1 MKDGKMDE
9 MEGCNGQ
16 GHVTMEIVRQH
27 DGDGDLCDYR
37 TQTRTSRSRVQRVK
51 ERQEGGQETIKE
63 GESDRWKTRQI
74 WSLLRQQW
82 RK

>member
-27 DGDGDLCDYR
+27 DGDGDCCDYR
-37 TQTRTSRSRVQRVK
+37 HIKVSSTES
-51 ERQEGGQETIKE
+51 EREAGGWTGDNKGGRE
-63 GESDRWKTRQI
+63 
-74 WSLLRQQW
+74 
-82 RK
+82 